1 MIIADDV
8 HFRCNDCGAIHSR
21 GSLASGNT
29 FGAVLYC
36 DAKIVY
42 PHLPEFPA
50 ITTCKRCAKIF
61 WLDKDTKYVLSG
73 HENEQI
79 FVSSFLSIPEYTN
92 AFRDKV
98 YRSESEEQFLR
109 VRMLWEFHDP
119 FRSDEKD
126 VSVLREIPEYIEN
139 LERLIALCSDAATPP
154 ELLMMAEFH
163 RYLGQHA
170 RAIDIIDPLLG
181 SEVDDFVKTL
191 LRRNKRADG
200 AVIVMST

>member
-1 MIIADDV
+1 
-8 HFRCNDCGAIHSR
+8 
-21 GSLASGNT
+21 
-29 FGAVLYC
+29 
-36 DAKIVY
+36 
-42 PHLPEFPA
+42 LPEFPA

-126 VSVLREIPEYIEN
+126 VSVLREIPEYVEN